1 MTAATA
7 VRLRVTV
14 TDTWDTVNLET
25 DPGTPVADIKRQA
38 LADATG
44 RTVAPDEYVV
54 KFRGALVLDER
65 RTVGDLAIPDG
76 GALIVLPAR
85 RHPVR

>member
-1 MTAATA
+1 MTTGTA

-14 TDTWDTVNLET
+14 TDTWDTVAVET
-25 DPGTPVADIKRQA
+25 EASTPIAEIKRRA
-38 LADATG
+38 LHDATG
-44 RTVAPDEYVV
+44 RTPAPDEYVV

-65 RTVGDLAIPDG
+65 KTVGDLAIPDG
-76 GALIVLPAR
+76 AALIVLPAK

>member
-1 MTAATA
+1 MTTGAA
-7 VRLRVTV
+7 VHLRVTV
-14 TDTWDTVNLET
+14 TDTWDTVAVET
-25 DPGTPVADIKRQA
+25 DPHTPVADIKRQA
-38 LADATG
+38 LHDATG

-65 RTVGDLAIPDG
+65 KTVGDLAIPDG
-76 GALIVLPAR
+76 AALIVLPAR

>member
-1 MTAATA
+1 MTAGTA

-14 TDTWDTVNLET
+14 TDTWDTVHLEAE
-25 DPGTPVADIKRQA
+25 PGTPVADVKRQA
-38 LADATG
+38 LREATG
-44 RTVAPDEYVV
+44 RTIAPDDYVV

-65 RTVGDLAIPDG
+65 NTVGDLAIPDG

-85 RHPVR
+85 RHPVH

>member
-1 MTAATA
+1 MTAGTA

-14 TDTWDTVNLET
+14 TDTWDTVHLET
-25 DPGTPVADIKRQA
+25 EPGTPVADLKRQA
-38 LADATG
+38 LHDATG

-65 RTVGDLAIPDG
+65 KTVGDLAIPDG